1 MCLAKA
7 YMGGKQELLMEEIAS
22 LQVKDGKLLVTTL
35 FGEEREIEASIKEI
49 DFMTSSIIL
58 ETVKGGKE
66 PS

>member
-1 MCLAKA
+1 
-7 YMGGKQELLMEEIAS
+7 
-22 LQVKDGKLLVTTL
+22 VTTL